1 MSSLLRVQAAPAQH
15 QRALVTLGAL
25 FAIGW
30 AALAYASGAARAG
43 PGSAMELLARA
54 VVGALTRRYGIP
66 LPGNGFSSYVLGVV
80 AYALLARGWAFAT
93 VVAPLAVLPGDL
105 WLRRL
110 PPRAAFGNAAHLA
123 AGTAAAGLL
132 YARLGGAIGA
142 EALGAHNLPA
152 LAAVL
157 LVLPV
162 VINGTFYLEL
172 ALGPARAWVDPRLTA
187 RWEGTVYACSALLAL
202 GWMRL
207 MHAEL
212 GVGAALPLAL
222 ALTIATVGS
231 LSVIRRAARADQL
244 QLVQGL
250 SQAIAADINLAR
262 SFARIQELTRRL
274 VPWEQMGFSRYDAQT
289 NEMALIADTALPA
302 GERSS
307 ARFDA
312 GAGVAGEAVRL
323 GRPLVRRGTRGG
335 PGGPPGR
342 QQPGRDELKQRA
354 GEVVAA
360 GEQTRQAGAQMEQTT
375 DRVRQATHA
384 AARRLTDLGVTTEE
398 SASEVRR
405 LRDVAEQVERF
416 SETIGFIANQTN
428 LLALNATIEAARAG
442 VHGRGFAVVADEVH
456 KLAEASGREARHV
469 GKSAQETRRALDRAA
484 QLRERIRTDLG
495 EVAHSSG
502 AWVHDLDAIAEAA
515 TGTARAGKRAEELAR
530 GIAELA
536 SRNAQSLERART
548 GAQSSTEE
556 AETVAAAAAE
566 QLRAIEELAHGA
578 GELAALAGHLAQAVR
593 FVRGENG
600 HP

>member
-1 MSSLLRVQAAPAQH
+1 MSSLLRVQASPALLP
-15 QRALVTLGAL
+15 RALVSLGAL

-30 AALAYASGAARAG
+30 AALGYASGAARAG
-43 PGSAMELLARA
+43 PGFAVELLALA

-202 GWMRL
+202 GWLRL

-289 NEMALIADTALPA
+289 NEMALVADTALPA
-302 GERSS
+302 GERAS

-323 GRPLVRRGTRGG
+323 GRPLVARGTRGG
-335 PGGPPGR
+335 PGGAPGPPPPRPGGGLPPFPRRPPGR
-342 QQPGRDELKQRA
+342 LWGGRHPG
-354 GEVVAA
+354 
-360 GEQTRQAGAQMEQTT
+360 
-375 DRVRQATHA
+375 
-384 AARRLTDLGVTTEE
+384 
-398 SASEVRR
+398 
-405 LRDVAEQVERF
+405 
-416 SETIGFIANQTN
+416 
-428 LLALNATIEAARAG
+428 
-442 VHGRGFAVVADEVH
+442 
-456 KLAEASGREARHV
+456 
-469 GKSAQETRRALDRAA
+469 
-484 QLRERIRTDLG
+484 
-495 EVAHSSG
+495 
-502 AWVHDLDAIAEAA
+502 
-515 TGTARAGKRAEELAR
+515 
-530 GIAELA
+530 
-536 SRNAQSLERART
+536 
-548 GAQSSTEE
+548 
-556 AETVAAAAAE
+556 
-566 QLRAIEELAHGA
+566 
-578 GELAALAGHLAQAVR
+578 
-593 FVRGENG
+593 
-600 HP
+600 PPP

>member
-1 MSSLLRVQAAPAQH
+1 MSSLPRVQASPALLP
-15 QRALVTLGAL
+15 RALVSLGAL

-30 AALAYASGAARAG
+30 AALGYASGAARAG
-43 PGSAMELLARA
+43 PGFATELLALA

-142 EALGAHNLPA
+142 EALGANNLPA

-172 ALGPARAWVDPRLTA
+172 ALGPARAWVDPRLTV

-202 GWMRL
+202 GWLRL

-212 GVGAALPLAL
+212 GVALPLAL
-222 ALTIATVGS
+222 ALTIATVVS

-274 VPWEQMGFSRYDAQT
+274 VPWEQMGFSRYDARK
-289 NEMALIADTALPA
+289 I
-302 GERSS
+302 
-307 ARFDA
+307 
-312 GAGVAGEAVRL
+312 
-323 GRPLVRRGTRGG
+323 GR
-335 PGGPPGR
+335 
-342 QQPGRDELKQRA
+342 A
-354 GEVVAA
+354 
-360 GEQTRQAGAQMEQTT
+360 
-375 DRVRQATHA
+375 
-384 AARRLTDLGVTTEE
+384 
-398 SASEVRR
+398 
-405 LRDVAEQVERF
+405 
-416 SETIGFIANQTN
+416 
-428 LLALNATIEAARAG
+428 
-442 VHGRGFAVVADEVH
+442 
-456 KLAEASGREARHV
+456 HV
-469 GKSAQETRRALDRAA
+469 
-484 QLRERIRTDLG
+484 
-495 EVAHSSG
+495 
-502 AWVHDLDAIAEAA
+502 
-515 TGTARAGKRAEELAR
+515 
-530 GIAELA
+530 
-536 SRNAQSLERART
+536 
-548 GAQSSTEE
+548 
-556 AETVAAAAAE
+556 
-566 QLRAIEELAHGA
+566 
-578 GELAALAGHLAQAVR
+578 
-593 FVRGENG
+593 
-600 HP
+600 